1 MFGLSGSWGLMLAK
15 NVLDRVDKAE
25 NVVKEMNVASDQMKV
40 QVGNSE
46 ERSHKVDAKYEKL
59 RLEVNRVE
67 VL

>member
-46 ERSHKVDAKYEKL
+46 RSHKVDAKYEKL
-59 RLEVNRVE
+59 RLEVKRVE